1 MTAFDKAFD
10 GKAFDDNAIENK
22 GFEKK
27 DFEDKSSE
35 DKDFDGKVFSR
46 KAFDRALGAFA
57 GLALGDALGMP
68 TQSMSPREI
77 AEDYGDLDGL
87 TAAGPRQRIAA
98 GMPAGSVTD
107 DTEQAVLLAE
117 LLIACDGRLPA
128 DEFARRLLS
137 WERDMIAKDS
147 LDLLG
152 PSTKAALQR
161 LQDGEDPATTGQ
173 GGSTNGAAMRV
184 TPVGIAVPFEPRV
197 PFLDAVQDSA
207 RITHN
212 SSLGLAAAAAVGA
225 AVSAGIEGADAAEA
239 VAIGAD
245 YADLAECRAHWA
257 AGGRI
262 GPRVRWAAKLLREAD
277 PADHHRL
284 LVDLVGTS
292 VAAQESVVAA
302 LALVAASTDPWAT
315 LRTAA
320 RAGGDTDTVAAMAGA
335 VLGAVHGVSVWP
347 ADALAAVQARN
358 GLDLASLSTG
368 LLALRERHRI

>member
-1 MTAFDKAFD
+1 MTGDAHGSATKNDTASKNGSAGRHGTAHGSTTHD
-10 GKAFDDNAIENK
+10 STTRDSTAHDRA
-22 GFEKK
+22 
-27 DFEDKSSE
+27 
-35 DKDFDGKVFSR
+35 VH
-46 KAFDRALGAFA
+46 DRALGAFA

-87 TAAGPRQRIAA
+87 AAAGPRQRIAA

-117 LLIACDGRLPA
+117 LLIEHDGHLPA
-128 DEFARRLLS
+128 DEFARRLLT

-184 TPVGIAVPFEPRV
+184 TPVGIAVPFAPRT

-225 AVSAGIEGADAAEA
+225 AVSAAIDGATAAEA

-245 YADLAECRAHWA
+245 YADLAERRAHWA

-262 GPRVRWAAKLLREAD
+262 GPRVRWAAALLRDTD
-277 PADHHRL
+277 PADHARL
-284 LVDLVGTS
+284 LIDLVGTS

-302 LALVAASTDPWAT
+302 LALAAASTDPWTT

-335 VLGAVHGVSVWP
+335 VLGAVHGAAAWP
-347 ADALAAVQARN
+347 ADALAVVQDRN
-358 GLDLASLSTG
+358 RLDLASLCTG
-368 LLALRERHRI
+368 LLAVRERRRI

>member
-1 MTAFDKAFD
+1 MNTA
-10 GKAFDDNAIENK
+10 
-22 GFEKK
+22 
-27 DFEDKSSE
+27 
-35 DKDFDGKVFSR
+35 
-46 KAFDRALGAFA
+46 DRALGAFA

-68 TQSMSPREI
+68 TQSMSAREI

-87 TAAGPRQRIAA
+87 AAAGPRQRIAA

-117 LLIACDGRLPA
+117 LLIEHDGKLPA
-128 DEFARRLLS
+128 DEFARRLLA
-137 WERDMIAKDS
+137 WERGMIDKGS

-161 LQDGEDPATTGQ
+161 LQDGEDPSVTGR
-173 GGSTNGAAMRV
+173 GGATNGAAMRV
-184 TPVGIAVPFEPRV
+184 TPVGIAVPHVPRT

-212 SSLGLAAAAAVGA
+212 SSLGLAAAAAVAA
-225 AVSAGIEGADAAEA
+225 AVSAGIDGADAAEA
-239 VAIGAD
+239 VAAGAD
-245 YADLAECRAHWA
+245 YADYAERRAHWT

-262 GPRVRWAAKLLREAD
+262 GPRVRWAANLLRDND
-277 PADHHRL
+277 PGDHHRL

-302 LALVAASTDPWAT
+302 LALAAAAADPWDA

-335 VLGAVHGVSVWP
+335 VLGAVHGAAAWP
-347 ADALAAVQARN
+347 ADALADVQARN
-358 GLDLASLSTG
+358 GLDLASLCAG
-368 LLALRERHRI
+368 LLALRERHRN